1 MRPVPGRW
9 IVIAILVVVV
19 VVVLIAAYELFFGSL
34 KPTRIS

>member
-19 VVVLIAAYELFFGSL
+19 VVVAIAAYVLFFGSL
-34 KPTRIS
+34 KPTPRP

>member
-9 IVIAILVVVV
+9 IVTAILVVVV

>member
-9 IVIAILVVVV
+9 IVIAILVVVFIV
-19 VVVLIAAYELFFGSL
+19 VAIAAYELFFGSL